1 MDRIQALQ
9 AELTKNGQRGA
20 VITSMETIRYLTG
33 HYVWTSYSPTTFM
46 VVPATGS
53 AALFVPEGDDTLA
66 RLMSRIG
73 VEPYNPGARAFATAA
88 TLSRQR
94 LGKDGQANGRVGVEW
109 GALTVDRFEPLREA
123 FSGWT
128 LEDVTPHV
136 YRLRMVKDGDE
147 QLAFKNSAYLMGHA
161 MRTTAAA
168 ITAGMSEL
176 EIKGMFDHALYAEAS
191 RKWPEAMGVAQTNVL
206 SGDRLSRLHDA
217 AHGRTIRAGET
228 IWVLS
233 HAHLNG
239 YWANISR
246 NLFAPGGPPDPDVL
260 RAQEAVADAQRA
272 AVARLV
278 PGEPLK
284 NASTAAHDALAKHG
298 LLEKKVYGIFRGL
311 GLRYDEPPKDADLG
325 TVLQAGMCLCVAVHV
340 RLPKL
345 IVGQGDSVLITAKG
359 PEIVSQAQ
367 A

>member
-1 MDRIQALQ
+1 VNRVQALQ
-9 AELTKNGQRGA
+9 SELERNGQRGA

-33 HYVWTSYSPTTFM
+33 HYVWTSHSPTTFM

-73 VEPYNPGARAFATAA
+73 VEPYKPGASAFATAA

-94 LGKDGQANGRVGVEW
+94 LSKNGQAKERLALEW
-109 GALTVDRFEPLREA
+109 GALTVDRFEPLRDA

-128 LEDVTPHV
+128 LDDVTPSL
-136 YRLRMVKDGDE
+136 YRLRMVKDAEE
-147 QLAFKNSAYLMGHA
+147 QLAFRNAASLMGHA
-161 MRTTAAA
+161 MRKTAAA
-168 ITAGMSEL
+168 LAVGMSEL
-176 EIKGMFDHALYAEAS
+176 EIKGVFDQALYAESS
-191 RKWPEAMGVAQTNVL
+191 RKWPDAMAMAQTNVL
-206 SGDRLSRLHDA
+206 SGDRLSRLHDG
-217 AHGRTIRAGET
+217 AHGRAVQAGET
-228 IWVLS
+228 VWVLS
-233 HAHLNG
+233 HAHWNG

-246 NLFAPGGPPDPDVL
+246 NVFAPGGSPDPDVL
-260 RAQEAVADAQRA
+260 RAQEAVVDAQRA
-272 AVARLV
+272 AIARLV

-284 NASTAAHDALAKHG
+284 NASTAAHDALARHH

-311 GLRYDEPPKDADLG
+311 GLRYDEPPKDADLE
-325 TVLQAGMCLCVAVHV
+325 TVLQVGMCLCVAVHV

-345 IVGQGDSVLITAKG
+345 IVGQGDSVLITATG
-359 PEIVSQAQ
+359 PEVVSQAQ